1 MNLYFY
7 SETGKKKFS
16 FWEKIF
22 LCELLFKSIEKN
34 VVSSTLWKPN
44 IVWCSAGLKHVISE
58 KSMKALEAEMKC
70 DVFRKKAPS
79 SWMLTL

>member
-7 SETGKKKFS
+7 SETGKKKCS
-16 FWEKIF
+16 FCEKKSK
-22 LCELLFKSIEKN
+22 LLFKSIEKN
-34 VVSSTLWKPN
+34 VVSSDLWKPN
-44 IVWCSAGLKHVISE
+44 IVWRSAELKHVISE